1 VALTRET
8 IWETAD
14 HLTAAGQSPTL
25 AAIRRALG
33 GGSFTTISEAMTEW
47 HAKRR
52 QAAVPIR
59 EPVPAEIAE
68 RTREFGE
75 SIWAAALELANARL
89 AAEREGFERQRTEL
103 AAAREEAAQAAD
115 HLSAEADA
123 LRTELQAASDV
134 RTAADARARDAETRL
149 EDARAA
155 AREQEQRL
163 RDALMEQGQ
172 LRGELTALREQS
184 ARQDE
189 TIRAFAKP
197 TTPPKRGGS

>member
-8 IWETAD
+8 IWEAAD
-14 HLTAAGQSPTL
+14 TLAAAGQSPTL

-75 SIWAAALELANARL
+75 SIWAAALELANAR
-89 AAEREGFERQRTEL
+89 R
-103 AAAREEAAQAAD
+103 AQPGG
-115 HLSAEADA
+115 SCCTCSPR
-123 LRTELQAASDV
+123 LRTSSAS
-134 RTAADARARDAETRL
+134 
-149 EDARAA
+149 
-155 AREQEQRL
+155 
-163 RDALMEQGQ
+163 
-172 LRGELTALREQS
+172 
-184 ARQDE
+184 
-189 TIRAFAKP
+189 
-197 TTPPKRGGS
+197 

>member
-8 IWETAD
+8 IWEAAD
-14 HLTAAGQSPTL
+14 TLAAAGQSPIL

-52 QAAVPIR
+52 QAAVPTR

-103 AAAREEAAQAAD
+103 AAAREEAAQACGPPQRRGRRPAD
-115 HLSAEADA
+115 
-123 LRTELQAASDV
+123 RTSSRERCANGG
-134 RTAADARARDAETRL
+134 RCPRARC
-149 EDARAA
+149 
-155 AREQEQRL
+155 
-163 RDALMEQGQ
+163 RDAT
-172 LRGELTALREQS
+172 RR
-184 ARQDE
+184 RPFR
-189 TIRAFAKP
+189 RA
-197 TTPPKRGGS
+197 